1 MLCAVSGIVVAA
13 GAGVVAVGVIVVIAV
28 GAGVVAVG
36 ADVVSI
42 VVAGVGRSISKP
54 ASRST
59 YCPGVKSLWKSF
71 LHNPSLS
78 FDSDL

>member
-13 GAGVVAVGVIVVIAV
+13 GAGFVAVGVVVVAV

-42 VVAGVGRSISKP
+42 VVSGVGGRISKP
-54 ASRST
+54 ACRST
-59 YCPGVKSLWKSF
+59 YCPGVKSLWKTF
-71 LHNPSLS
+71 LLVK
-78 FDSDL
+78 F

>member
-13 GAGVVAVGVIVVIAV
+13 GADVVAVGVVVVAV

>member
-13 GAGVVAVGVIVVIAV
+13 GAGVVAVGVVVAV

-36 ADVVSI
+36 ADVISI
-42 VVAGVGRSISKP
+42 VVAGAGRRISKP
-54 ASRST
+54 ACRST
-59 YCPGVKSLWKSF
+59 YCPGVKSLWKTF